1 MPALPLIGLTTY
13 VADVRWGSWERR
25 SGVLP
30 QSYFE
35 LTAAAGG
42 RPLLV
47 PPPSTAPDGPAAG
60 ADEVVAVLD
69 GLVLTGGGDVEPLSY
84 GEEPDPETGGTD
96 PVRDASERAL
106 LAAALRADLPVLA
119 ICRGCQI
126 LNVELGG
133 TLHQHLPDVL
143 GHSAHRSA
151 PFVFGDVDVA
161 TVPGSLT
168 AEVFGAKP
176 VVRCS
181 HHQAIRDLGR
191 GLVPT
196 AATDDGVTEAVEL
209 PGARFVL
216 GVQWHPEEQADRRPF
231 DALVRAAQRYAEGR
245 SVRRSA

>member
-13 VADVRWGSWERR
+13 VADVRWGTWERR

-47 PPPSTAPDGPAAG
+47 PPPSNAPDGPEAG

-69 GLVLTGGGDVEPLSY
+69 GLVLTGGGDVDPQAY
-84 GEEPDPETGGTD
+84 GEQPGPETGGTD

-106 LAAALRADLPVLA
+106 VAAALRAELPVLA
-119 ICRGCQI
+119 ICRGCQV

-133 TLHQHLPDVL
+133 TLHQHLPDVV

-151 PFVFGDVDVA
+151 PLVFGDVDIE
-161 TVPGSLT
+161 TVPGSLA

-176 VVRCS
+176 TVRCS
-181 HHQAIRDLGR
+181 HHQSIADLGR
-191 GLVPT
+191 GLVRT

-209 PGARFVL
+209 RGARFVL
-216 GVQWHPEEQADRRPF
+216 GVQWHPEEQGDRRPF
-231 DALVRAAQRYAEGR
+231 DALVRAAQRDAEGR
-245 SVRRSA
+245 SARRSA

>member
-47 PPPSTAPDGPAAG
+47 PPPSTAPDGPASG
-60 ADEVVAVLD
+60 AAEVVAVLD
-69 GLVLTGGGDVEPLSY
+69 GLVLTGGGDVDPGAY
-84 GEEPDPETGGTD
+84 AAPPDVETGGVD

-106 LAAALRADLPVLA
+106 LAAALAAELPVLA
-119 ICRGCQI
+119 ICRGCQV

-133 TLHQHLPDVL
+133 TLHQHLPDVI
-143 GHSAHRSA
+143 GHAAHRSA
-151 PFVFGDVDVA
+151 PFVFGDVNVK
-161 TVPGSLT
+161 TVPGSL
-168 AEVFGAKP
+168 AAAVFGPKP
-176 VVRCS
+176 VVKCS
-181 HHQAIRDLGR
+181 HHQAIAEIGR

-216 GVQWHPEEQADRRPF
+216 GVQWHPEEQGDRRPF
-231 DALVRAAQRYAEGR
+231 DALVRSAQRYAEER